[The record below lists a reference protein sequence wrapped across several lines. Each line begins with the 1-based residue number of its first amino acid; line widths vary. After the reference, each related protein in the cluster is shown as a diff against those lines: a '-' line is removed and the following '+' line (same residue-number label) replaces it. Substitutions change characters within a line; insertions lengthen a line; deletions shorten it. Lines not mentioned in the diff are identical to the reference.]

1 MHSQNFQHFIPWQI
15 HPGPLLSLHFGLI
28 SAHLFLFTQVMDANF
43 QRLGKKVLPELKSL
57 LITRKSEAMP
67 NQIPLNAN
75 TFPSVIALNLSL
87 HI

>member
-1 MHSQNFQHFIPWQI
+1 MLTFK
-15 HPGPLLSLHFGLI
+15 
-28 SAHLFLFTQVMDANF
+28 
-43 QRLGKKVLPELKSL
+43 RLGKKVLPELKSL

-75 TFPSVIALNLSL
+75 TFPSVIVLNLSL